1 MKKSLAILTIFLGAA
16 GVALHAFI
24 CFVIPE
30 EALDGFVVGLFVFAS
45 LPYLACLL
53 IALRW
58 PALFV
63 AALLIAGISMA
74 IDVLVVHD
82 VFWAPTSS
90 TASLALLVAPLLK
103 LVIAVPVGLV
113 VGWIARRKV
122 GRGHAA
128 EAR

>member
-1 MKKSLAILTIFLGAA
+1 MKNSLALLSIFLGAA

-24 CFVIPE
+24 CFVIQD
-30 EALDGFVVGLFVFAS
+30 AIDGFLLGLFGFAS

-53 IALRW
+53 IAVRW
-58 PALFV
+58 PALSI
-63 AALLIAGISMA
+63 AALLIGGISLA

-90 TASLALLVAPLLK
+90 TASLALLAAPLVK

-113 VGWIARRKV
+113 VGWIARCLV

-128 EAR
+128 ETR